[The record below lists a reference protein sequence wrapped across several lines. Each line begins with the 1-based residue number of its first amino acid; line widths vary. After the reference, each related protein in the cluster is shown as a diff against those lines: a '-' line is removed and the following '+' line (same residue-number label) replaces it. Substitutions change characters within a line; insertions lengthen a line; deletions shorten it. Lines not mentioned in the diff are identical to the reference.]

1 MEYSTITYTSA
12 TTATSAEESP
22 FWMAGSTQPV
32 DTNALNSASNN
43 NIWNGAGPQDVKS
56 VGFAPEVG
64 VGKDLAQP
72 FSTHYYVALKQ
83 NFTEAAAVLP
93 ATPIY
98 PRCVHCMQ
106 CFDPADN
113 GPFACAVPHSA
124 PIHTLIAGDK
134 ALYPAIY
141 LPCCDKGRLNMPGL
155 HPPLNPVCRLDYHRP
170 IVPLPFGGE
179 VHPPQAG
186 WTPPSPAAANSP
198 AFNGPGL
205 VVGWQA

>member
-1 MEYSTITYTSA
+1 MEYSTIPYTSA
-12 TTATSAEESP
+12 TSATSAEESP
-22 FWMAGSTQPV
+22 LWMASSTQPV
-32 DTNALNSASNN
+32 DTNALNGIGNYGT
-43 NIWNGAGPQDVKS
+43 WNGAGPYNDKS
-56 VGFAPEVG
+56 AGF
-64 VGKDLAQP
+64 
-72 FSTHYYVALKQ
+72 SQ

-113 GPFACAVPHSA
+113 GSFACAVPHSA

-170 IVPLPFGGE
+170 IIPLPFGGE
-179 VHPPQAG
+179 IHPPQAG

-198 AFNGPGL
+198 ALNGPGL

>member
-1 MEYSTITYTSA
+1 MQQPTTTNYTASSTAFAMPEMDDS
-12 TTATSAEESP
+12 SSP
-22 FWMAGSTQPV
+22 WMAQPTQVIDPL
-32 DTNALNSASNN
+32 AF
-43 NIWNGAGPQDVKS
+43 NGASMDFHTLDADLYGNKS
-56 VGFAPEVG
+56 AGFA
-64 VGKDLAQP
+64 
-72 FSTHYYVALKQ
+72 Q
-83 NFTEAAAVLP
+83 NFTEAAAVLR
-93 ATPIY
+93 ATPLY

-106 CFDPADN
+106 CFDPAAN

-170 IVPLPFGGE
+170 IIPLPFGGQI
-179 VHPPQAG
+179 HPPQAG

-198 AFNGPGL
+198 ALNGPGL